1 MKAILKTQTLPSN
14 LLVILTLALALSYG
28 CTSNPNS
35 SSETSDSGKTKL
47 VADTAGNAVPRNPGG
62 MSLIRGTVI
71 NTTSKKINIK
81 TKDSTQTILLAGSL
95 HLYAASPGSLADVKN
110 TSFIGVTTQKQ
121 ADQSDRAT
129 EIHIFPEELR
139 GLGEGSFIMDP
150 QTGTGSRMTNGS
162 ASRMTNGAASRM
174 TNGSASR
181 MTNGA
186 ASRMTNGSASRMTNG
201 SASRM
206 TNGQAQK
213 TDGSSLVIQYQGKSR
228 TVKVPANTPVTAYK
242 VTNQKL
248 SPGNEVVAL
257 VKKDTKG
264 NYTTD
269 KILIRK

>member
-1 MKAILKTQTLPSN
+1 MKAVLKTQTLANN
-14 LLVILTLALALSYG
+14 LLVTLTLALALSYG
-28 CTSNPNS
+28 CTSNPNT
-35 SSETSDSGKTKL
+35 SSEARDSGKTKL
-47 VADTAGNAVPRNPGG
+47 VSDTDGNAVPRNPDG

-71 NTTSKKINIK
+71 NVTPKKINIK
-81 TKDSTQTILLAGSL
+81 TKDNTQTIILTDSL
-95 HLYAASPGSLADVKN
+95 HMYAASPSSLADVKN

-139 GLGEGSFIMDP
+139 GLGEGSFMMDA
-150 QTGTGSRMTNGS
+150 QTGTGNRMTNGA

-174 TNGSASR
+174 TNGAASR

-186 ASRMTNGSASRMTNG
+186 ASRMS
-201 SASRM
+201 
-206 TNGQAQK
+206 NGQVQK
-213 TDGSSLVIQYQGKSR
+213 TNGSSLVIQYQGKSR

-242 VTNQKL
+242 VTNEKL
-248 SPGNEVVAL
+248 SPGDEVVAL
-257 VKKDTKG
+257 VKKDANG